1 MRKYLNT
8 VFLLVGACF
17 FLDPFS
23 TTNYLDWNNFTKRLA
38 NRTITDVDIY
48 EYHNYARLSC
58 FDYHRIRHHNLNN
71 SESKFKYRD
80 QCFIERH
87 PYHLNYKLYYSK
99 HHSLEDK
106 ILTYQQASNLTPITI
121 NYCFTW
127 LEKAIYLG
135 KCLLGVIILLNVL
148 SLFGSTTTGFA
159 SKITQSPGKLYHG
172 DQLTTTLDDVIGLTE
187 TKIEIKQYIDYL
199 KDRTRYTKFGIKIP
213 RGLLFLGPPGCGK
226 TLLAKAI
233 AKTAGVNFIQVS
245 GSDFQEMFVGVG
257 AARVKHLFTMAREH
271 KPCILFID
279 EIDSLG
285 RNRDISSYNSEG
297 NSVLNKLLVEMDGFA
312 NNDNILVIAAT
323 NRQNI
328 LDPALL
334 RSGRFD
340 RKLVFDTPNI
350 NERCELYRHYLKGK
364 PVSKK
369 VVDKQLD
376 EISKR
381 SAGLTGSDINT
392 ICNQA
397 GVICLRVGQ
406 QKITPQHL
414 YEALEE
420 IAVGNIKRERL
431 MSEEERIRVSYHEAG
446 HCLLG
451 YILEGV
457 NCPIQVSIVPR
468 GEAALGYAMTEPD
481 DKKLYLKEEL
491 YAKVAVLLGGR
502 AGEIQKFG
510 TISTG
515 ASDDLDKATKLCYD
529 MFTKY
534 GFSKS
539 LISYC
544 YRDSNG
550 QKNYSISELH
560 RQKILEHV
568 HKTLDKM
575 QIVAN
580 DIISGNNDK
589 FVEIAELLLKK
600 EVITNVEINKILGD
614 LKDSYKLNT

>member
-213 RGLLFLGPPGCGK
+213 RGLLFLGRPG
-226 TLLAKAI
+226 
-233 AKTAGVNFIQVS
+233 
-245 GSDFQEMFVGVG
+245 
-257 AARVKHLFTMAREH
+257 
-271 KPCILFID
+271 
-279 EIDSLG
+279 
-285 RNRDISSYNSEG
+285 
-297 NSVLNKLLVEMDGFA
+297 
-312 NNDNILVIAAT
+312 
-323 NRQNI
+323 
-328 LDPALL
+328 
-334 RSGRFD
+334 
-340 RKLVFDTPNI
+340 
-350 NERCELYRHYLKGK
+350 
-364 PVSKK
+364 
-369 VVDKQLD
+369 
-376 EISKR
+376 
-381 SAGLTGSDINT
+381 
-392 ICNQA
+392 
-397 GVICLRVGQ
+397 
-406 QKITPQHL
+406 
-414 YEALEE
+414 
-420 IAVGNIKRERL
+420 
-431 MSEEERIRVSYHEAG
+431 
-446 HCLLG
+446 
-451 YILEGV
+451 
-457 NCPIQVSIVPR
+457 
-468 GEAALGYAMTEPD
+468 
-481 DKKLYLKEEL
+481 
-491 YAKVAVLLGGR
+491 
-502 AGEIQKFG
+502 
-510 TISTG
+510 
-515 ASDDLDKATKLCYD
+515 
-529 MFTKY
+529 
-534 GFSKS
+534 
-539 LISYC
+539 
-544 YRDSNG
+544 
-550 QKNYSISELH
+550 
-560 RQKILEHV
+560 
-568 HKTLDKM
+568 
-575 QIVAN
+575 
-580 DIISGNNDK
+580 
-589 FVEIAELLLKK
+589 
-600 EVITNVEINKILGD
+600 
-614 LKDSYKLNT
+614 